1 MSITIDSILTHRRR
15 VAARASRLGVWASL
29 AVHAGFITAVM
40 AMPLLA
46 PTPSEPMRFVSVA
59 LVSAQALGVRDPEPA
74 PPARAEPR
82 PAPQQPSP
90 SPPKP
95 KATTEPKARTTAP
108 AEPAPASPDLRR
120 RQGSPTGSTTG
131 TAALGARVG
140 FDNPN
145 FKHSYYVD
153 RLTAMLAGQWQR
165 PALGGELVSLVKFTI
180 HDDGA
185 VSDIH
190 VVESSGYS
198 SYDLAALRAVQQAA
212 PFPPLPQSY
221 RQKSLGVTVE
231 FI

>member
-1 MSITIDSILTHRRR
+1 
-15 VAARASRLGVWASL
+15 
-29 AVHAGFITAVM
+29 
-40 AMPLLA
+40 
-46 PTPSEPMRFVSVA
+46 MRFVSVA

-74 PPARAEPR
+74 PPARAEP
-82 PAPQQPSP
+82 QPVPPTPEPTPRP
-90 SPPKP
+90 SPPKEPQPSPQPKP
-95 KATTEPKARTTAP
+95 KAATPP
-108 AEPAPASPDLRR
+108 EPAPAPDLRR

-145 FKHSYYVD
+145 FKHSYYID

-165 PALGGELVSLVKFTI
+165 PALGGEIIALVKFTI
-180 HDDGA
+180 HKDGA
-185 VSDIH
+185 VSDVH

-221 RQKSLGVTVE
+221 ARDSLGVTVE